1 MDLDDLLPPVD
12 DPIEGAPSP
21 ADSPERLMIWDGRPY
36 PAPQIRRETLA
47 AGEHLRG
54 PAIIHEF
61 SATTVVPPDADV
73 EVGRF
78 GDLLI
83 SIPAI
88 SASRG

>member
-1 MDLDDLLPPVD
+1 MELDDLLPPAD
-12 DPIEGAPSP
+12 EPIEGAPSP
-21 ADSPERLMIWDGRPY
+21 AGYPERLMIWDGRPY
-36 PAPQIRRETLA
+36 PAPQISRESLV
-47 AGEHLRG
+47 AGQHLRG

-61 SATTVVPPDADV
+61 SATTVVPPDAQV